1 MITRKMEFPDWAMV
15 DGFRDQYAFEW
26 KFPEYSNRIASA
38 CVVED
43 DSGGTIALCAA
54 ELVPSVTMAMNQS
67 LHPTVR
73 LRAGMQIHEYLKES
87 LLAYPEIHCEVPP
100 ELEKAYGR
108 HLERIFGWR
117 EMWKGYKLKGSPT
130 I

>member
-1 MITRKMEFPDWAMV
+1 MKTRPMEFPDWALV
-15 DGFRDQYAFEW
+15 SGFKSQYPFEW

-43 DSGGTIALCAA
+43 DAGDAIALCAA
-54 ELVPSVTMAMNQS
+54 ELIPSVTLAMNLN

-73 LRAGMQIHEYLKES
+73 MRAGVAIHEYLNGLFQS
-87 LLAYPEIHCEVPP
+87 YPELHCEVPP
-100 ELEKAYGR
+100 ELEGAYAR